1 MRCSFSHNI
10 YLTIKIYK
18 VRIKLGICIKEMFYL
33 EYRILGKSELSVS
46 SIGFGGIPIQ
56 RTNKEEVKRLLIKC
70 EELGINFMD
79 TARGYTVSEEY
90 LGYGLEGR
98 RDKWI
103 IATKSMARDKEA
115 MIKDVE
121 ISLKNLKTN
130 YIDLYQLHNV
140 KTEEDYNKVLSE
152 DGAYY
157 GLLEMKK
164 KGKIGHIGIT
174 SHSLDILKIAIETG
188 KFESIMYP
196 YNIVESQG
204 EELFKR
210 CKELNIGVIA
220 MKPMAGGAL
229 EDGTLALKFI
239 INNENVTTAIPGM
252 ATIEEIE
259 ENSEVGN
266 NSLLLSPK
274 EKMKTEEIRN
284 SLGTEFCRRCGYCG
298 PCPQNID
305 IPGLFILRG
314 YKERY
319 GLEGWAEARYASTNY
334 RAKDCVQCGSCE
346 KKCPYDLPIIK
357 MLKEVRSCFNE

>member
-1 MRCSFSHNI
+1 M
-10 YLTIKIYK
+10 
-18 VRIKLGICIKEMFYL
+18 
-33 EYRILGKSELSVS
+33 LGKSGLRVS
-46 SIGFGGIPIQ
+46 AIGFGGIPIQ
-56 RTNKEEVKRLLIKC
+56 KTNEGEVKKLLIKC
-70 EELGINFMD
+70 EELGINFID
-79 TARGYTVSEEY
+79 TARGYTVSEEF

-103 IATKSMARDKEA
+103 IATKSMARDKES

-121 ISLKNLKTN
+121 ISLKNLKTD

-140 KTEEDYNKVLSE
+140 RTESDYNKVLSE
-152 DGAYY
+152 DGAYNA
-157 GLLEMKK
+157 LLQMKEE
-164 KGKIGHIGIT
+164 GKIGHIGIT
-174 SHSLDILKIAIETG
+174 SHSLDILKIAVESG

-196 YNIVESQG
+196 YNIVETQG
-204 EELFKR
+204 EELFER
-210 CKELNIGVIA
+210 CKKLNIGVII

-239 INNENVTTAIPGM
+239 MNNKNVTTAIPGM

-266 NSLLLSPK
+266 NILPLSVE
-274 EKMKTEEIRN
+274 EKIKIEEIRTN
-284 SLGTEFCRRCGYCG
+284 LGTEFCRRCGYCG
-298 PCPQNID
+298 PCPQGID
-305 IPGLFILRG
+305 IPSIFILRG

-334 RAKDCVQCGSCE
+334 RAKDCVECGSCE

-357 MLKEVRSCFNE
+357 MLKEVRHCFNE